1 MRKLVFFF
9 LMVVHLTGISQT
21 KYDLQIPFEG
31 RSREFIV
38 SVPTKQPPQGGYPL
52 VFMLHGS
59 GGDKNVFYNHKG
71 WKELGQ
77 QENFVTVFPSALRW
91 CSIEDGNN
99 RLITRFVCGHLLD
112 SICPSE
118 IPRLIDDVAFL
129 KKLTTLIKDTLPINN
144 NKVFISGF
152 SNGSA
157 MTHKMAM
164 DAGDVFSAA
173 GCMSAP
179 LFPLDSIR
187 PVRRIPIWFMVGTK
201 DELFYNSE
209 YPDGLPFNDSIL
221 YFSNISLNRA
231 LICQGLTSTFI
242 KTETAISKTYTFSE
256 CRPGETCAPYIFS
269 INKDQR
275 HIYPNGTNFPVD
287 APGLYWNFFNNPPKT
302 TTSTQTK
309 ERIIEASTMIMPNPS
324 GNTITILAGFS
335 AGTAWDC
342 FIYDMQG
349 RIVSK
354 KQKINVPDLD
364 LDIGQLPEGL
374 YHVIISNKEYTVSRR
389 LVKQF

>member
-1 MRKLVFFF
+1 MKKLFFVLLIIAHHPVF
-9 LMVVHLTGISQT
+9 SQT

-38 SVPTKQPPQGGYPL
+38 SVPTRQPPQGGYPL

-59 GGDKNVFYNHKG
+59 GGDKDVFYNFKG

-112 SICPSE
+112 SICPAE
-118 IPRLIDDVAFL
+118 IPRLVNDVAFL
-129 KKLTTLIKDTLPINN
+129 KKLVTLIKDTLPINN

-164 DAGDVFSAA
+164 DAGDVFSGA

-179 LFPLDSIR
+179 LFPLDSVA
-187 PVRRIPIWFMVGTK
+187 PVRRIPIWFMVGSK
-201 DELFYNSE
+201 DELFYNSQ

-221 YFSNISLNRA
+221 SFSNISLHRA
-231 LICQGLTSTFI
+231 LICQGLTSKYT

-256 CRPGETCAPYIFS
+256 CRPGETCAPYVFS

-275 HIYPNGTNFPVD
+275 HIYPSGSNYPLD
-287 APGLYWNFFNNPPKT
+287 APRLYWDFFNNPPQT
-302 TTSTQTK
+302 TTASDTRESLIETSTK
-309 ERIIEASTMIMPNPS
+309 VFPNPAT
-324 GNTITILAGFS
+324 NRLTIIAGFS
-335 AGTAWDC
+335 AGTVWSWS
-342 FIYDMQG
+342 ITDMQG
-349 RIVSK
+349 RVVQQSSQDI
-354 KQKINVPDLD
+354 KIPDID
-364 LDIGQLPEGL
+364 LDISHLKAGF
-374 YHVIISNKEYTVSRR
+374 YYIMIISKDYTVSRR
-389 LVKQF
+389 LVKV